1 MSMNMERVRDGARL
15 RAGFVRG
22 CAAVACAMLLVAVTA
37 YGGINGGGRTR
48 GAITA
53 FGSIF
58 VNGVEY
64 ELTGSTITVNGQP
77 ATEGQL
83 RVGQV
88 VTVDGFV
95 NPDLTTGQAL
105 TVDFGSNVR
114 GLVTGVTPLKA
125 SFTVLGQTVRV
136 DGATKFDT
144 RFVPA
149 NLAGVK
155 VGSPVEVSGFR
166 NSTGQLVASR
176 VQPGSATSDRVVGS
190 VSGLDEPA
198 LTFRISGLTID
209 YSAASQIE
217 GTLAN
222 GVLVEVLGPRV
233 SSGTTLHA
241 RRVEVEAH
249 GLEGEPGEGGSLEG
263 IVTAGLVNNVFSV
276 NGQPVVV
283 TSSTTFR
290 DGARADLVVDTRV
303 EAEGRFDA
311 SGRIVAEKVTIKH
324 PDDAYLWASVDSI
337 DLERRTI
344 KVVGLTVKTDS
355 RTRFEDQGDLR
366 LKPFALKNLHT
377 GDTVEITGYEQR
389 KVLNVTAQRLTRQKD
404 DNRTR
409 IGGRVSSVGSG
420 QFVVL
425 DMKVMTT
432 SQTRYQDRLD
442 RAITAAKFFA
452 TAANREVKVRGDW
465 NGANFV
471 AEEVEFE
478 N

>member
-1 MSMNMERVRDGARL
+1 MSVNREVALSGARL
-15 RAGFVRG
+15 RTGFVRG
-22 CAAVACAMLLVAVTA
+22 CAAVVGAMLLVAVTA
-37 YGGINGGGRTR
+37 YGGINGGGRSR

-64 ELTGSTITVNGQP
+64 DLTGSTITINGQP
-77 ATEGQL
+77 ATEAQL

-105 TVDFGSNVR
+105 TVGFESNVR
-114 GLVTGVTPLKA
+114 GVVTAVTPSQA
-125 SFTVLGQTVRV
+125 SLTVLGQKVRV
-136 DGATKFDT
+136 NGATNFGAG
-144 RFVPA
+144 FVPA

-155 VGSPVEVSGFR
+155 VGTPVEVSGFR

-176 VQPGSATSDRVVGS
+176 VQQTGVSSDRVVGN
-190 VSGLDEPA
+190 VSALDEAA
-198 LTFRISGLTID
+198 LTFRISGLTVD
-209 YSAASQIE
+209 YSTASQIE

-222 GVLVEVLGPRV
+222 GALVEVRGPRV
-233 SSGTTLHA
+233 SGGTTLHA
-241 RRVEVEAH
+241 NRVEVETE
-249 GLEGEPGEGGSLEG
+249 GLEGETGEGGSLEG
-263 IVTAGLVNNVFSV
+263 IITSGLVNNVFSL
-276 NGQPVVV
+276 NGQAVVV

-290 DGARADLVVDTRV
+290 DGGKPDLVVDTRV
-303 EAEGRFDA
+303 EAEGRFDS
-311 SGRIVAEKVTIKH
+311 SGRIVAEKITIKH
-324 PDDAYLWASVDSI
+324 PDDAYVWASVESI
-337 DLERRTI
+337 DLARRTI
-344 KVVGLTVKTDS
+344 RVLGLTVKVDP
-355 RTRFEDQGDLR
+355 RARLEDQSDVRLNPFR
-366 LKPFALKNLHT
+366 LKDLHT
-377 GDTVEITGYEQR
+377 GDTVEIIGYEQR
-389 KVLNVTAQRLTRQKD
+389 QVRNVTAQRLRREED
-404 DNRTR
+404 SNRTR

-425 DMKVMTT
+425 DMKVVTT
-432 SQTRYQDRLD
+432 PQTVYRNTLD
-442 RAITAAKFFA
+442 RPITKARFFS